1 MPERERFMRSII
13 VELLAKRAG
22 SSSADYL
29 FDFNGI
35 IIRVENCH
43 FIAAKPFAQS
53 ASKLM
58 LFGTHTIYT
67 DTNHYPTIFI
77 EHLRANLYRLYMPDW
92 IAELYNL

>member
-1 MPERERFMRSII
+1 MRSII
-13 VELLAKRAG
+13 AEIDKIRTG

-29 FDFNGI
+29 FNYNGI

-43 FIAAKPFAQS
+43 FIVAKPFVQS

-58 LFGTHTIYT
+58 LFGTYKIYT
-67 DTNHYPTIFI
+67 DINHYPTIFI

>member
-1 MPERERFMRSII
+1 MRSII
-13 VELLAKRAG
+13 AKLYKTRAG
-22 SSSADYL
+22 SNSADYL
-29 FDFNGI
+29 FNYNGI

-58 LFGTHTIYT
+58 LFGTYKIYT
-67 DTNHYPTIFI
+67 DINHYPTIFI